1 MNHEHEENAMAR
13 IGVQSEDL
21 HSQSARVGTGSE
33 TVRQTLDQLTGEIAN
48 LAASWQGG
56 ASEAFQSRWAEWQ
69 AGATQVQAAMESMG
83 QFLQQ
88 AAVAYETTEDEL
100 RTAAGR

>member
-1 MNHEHEENAMAR
+1 MAR

-21 HSQSARVGTGSE
+21 HNQSQRVAQGSAEVTELLTR
-33 TVRQTLDQLTGEIAN
+33 LTGEIAN
-48 LAASWQGG
+48 LAGTWQGA
-56 ASEAFQSRWAEWQ
+56 ASDAFQSRWTEWQ
-69 AGATQVQAAMESMG
+69 AGASQVQQAMENMG

-88 AAVAYETTEDEL
+88 AGASYEATEDEL